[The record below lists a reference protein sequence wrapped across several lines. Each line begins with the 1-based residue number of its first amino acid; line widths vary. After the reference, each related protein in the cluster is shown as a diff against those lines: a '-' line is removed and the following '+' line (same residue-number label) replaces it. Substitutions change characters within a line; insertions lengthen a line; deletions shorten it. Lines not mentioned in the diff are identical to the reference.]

1 MHKLYYFHDPM
12 CSWCWG
18 YRPVADKLFA
28 ALPKDILLQKVVG
41 GLAPDS
47 DEPMSAE
54 MKDKISNTWRR
65 IHDRLDT
72 EFNYDFWDQCEPR
85 RSTYPA
91 CRAVIA
97 AAEQDG
103 ADDMLN
109 AIQRAYY
116 LSARNPSDVEMLVA
130 VAGEIGLDKQQF
142 ADDIESAAVEKTFQR
157 HLRFTRL
164 AGVRGFP
171 AMMIKLNDTMHNV
184 AKDYS
189 SHLVSLEHIRWL
201 ISR

>member
-47 DEPMSAE
+47 DEPMPAE
-54 MKDKISNTWRR
+54 MRDEISNAWRR
-65 IHDRLDT
+65 VQERLDT
-72 EFNYDFWDQCEPR
+72 EFNFDFWDKCEPR

-91 CRAVIA
+91 CRAVLA
-97 AAEQDG
+97 AAEQDCE
-103 ADDMLN
+103 DDMID

-116 LSARNPSDVEMLVA
+116 LSARNPSDKETLLA
-130 VAGEIGLDKQQF
+130 VAEETGLDKQKF
-142 ADDIESAAVEKTFQR
+142 AADFESAAVEKTFQR
-157 HLRFTRL
+157 HLKFTRL

-171 AMMIKLNDTMHNV
+171 TIMVKSNGTMHTV

-189 SHLVSLEHIRWL
+189 NHLVSLEHIRWL